1 MQSSAKQPRAQP
13 DSVKDG
19 LRAGTRRLILM
30 RHAKAVEE
38 DVGGDHARGLSER
51 GVADAAKLAVWLK
64 EQGLAPDV
72 ALCSTAKRTRETLGI
87 VAPNVATIL
96 SDRLYLASVGEM
108 LALAQSTD
116 DANETLLMVCHNPG
130 AHGLLAHLVGEYANE
145 ADADKLLLK
154 FPTSACAVMDFNVS
168 SWRDIAEHGGRLV
181 ALRY

>member
-1 MQSSAKQPRAQP
+1 MQSSANATPTQP
-13 DSVKDG
+13 DSTRHG
-19 LRAGTRRLILM
+19 LRTGTRRLILT

-51 GVADAAKLAVWLK
+51 GVADAAKLAMWLK
-64 EQGLAPDV
+64 EQGLVPDA

-96 SDRLYLASVGEM
+96 SDRLYLASVVEM

-116 DANETLLMVCHNPG
+116 DANQTLLMVCHNPG

-154 FPTSACAVMDFNVS
+154 FPTSACAVMDFDVA
-168 SWRDIAEHGGRLV
+168 SWRDVAERGARLV
-181 ALRY
+181 NLRY